1 MGIFTMVYLIIAGFA
16 ESLIG
21 FRKPFIQA
29 LLKKGLLVHV
39 VAPELLAN
47 EKAVEELS
55 SLGVICHDISMQRT
69 GMNPFSDLKSLIS
82 IWLLI
87 RKVSPDFV
95 MGYTI
100 KPVIYGTL
108 AASLARVPNRFALIT
123 GLGFAFIDE
132 DGGRSKVRNL
142 VQKLYRFSLKR
153 CNVVFFQ
160 NPDDERL
167 FRELRIL
174 RTSTTSFVVNGSGI
188 DISQFLKETLPI
200 NGPLRFLLIGRLIGD
215 KGVREYALAASKVKT
230 LYPDV
235 QFDLAGWIDENPNS
249 ITQPELNKWIEE
261 GTINY
266 LGRLSNVKPA
276 IKNCSVYVLPSYR
289 EGTPRTVLE
298 AMAIGRAIITTDA
311 PGCRE
316 TVIDGENGLLIPIK
330 NVQALASAMIKLI
343 EEPELL
349 KKMGH
354 RSRIIAVDKYDVNKV
369 NSQMLKG
376 MKL

>member
-1 MGIFTMVYLIIAGFA
+1 MVYLIIAGFA